1 MSKGDKRRPTQVQ
14 DETFEDRWRKT
25 FGGKPQDD
33 IEVVPAQPK
42 EEKT

>member
-14 DETFEDRWRKT
+14 DETFEERWHKA

-33 IEVVPAQPK
+33 IEVVPAPTKQ
-42 EEKT
+42 EKN